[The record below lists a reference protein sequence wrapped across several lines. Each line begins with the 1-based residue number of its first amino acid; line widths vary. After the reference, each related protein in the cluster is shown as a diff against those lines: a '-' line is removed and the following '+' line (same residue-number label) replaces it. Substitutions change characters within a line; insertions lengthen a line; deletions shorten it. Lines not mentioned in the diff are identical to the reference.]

1 MHLSVVV
8 RMVVVWEVTAMFRY
22 VLILVFLLVGC
33 SSSDV
38 DEIVAPDA
46 AQPPTQPTAHHEP
59 EITDLTVSPHVV
71 TYMEGG
77 GTVVVTVEISYRDS
91 GLDIQALWVQMP
103 DGTRVEFS
111 KSFATETG
119 TFTEDIAF
127 PTDQIGAFSIE
138 FWLVDKVGDSSW
150 PSTEVIDVIGEVPS
164 SAGGIWHGTVSNDHT
179 GQSFDIRGVVTEHN
193 AEGRFMINDE
203 TQFILRNIAI
213 NGFEI
218 TATISAITYPDPTFL
233 PREGNDSG
241 EMTGSLV
248 ERSRIEGEWSLDS
261 REFGTVTLEY
271 DDLYER
277 GSDIARLVGIWQAP
291 WGDDFVFNID
301 ALGEIF
307 SQTAD
312 GCVTDGQVRLIDAAY
327 NVYRVEIYNY
337 CLPYYASGL
346 GVLGDEVDTDDA
358 FSLILSMPQG
368 YLFTVVTFLRQ

>member
-1 MHLSVVV
+1 MRRTLFIF
-8 RMVVVWEVTAMFRY
+8 A
-22 VLILVFLLVGC
+22 FLLVGC
-33 SSSDV
+33 SSSDSVELV
-38 DEIVAPDA
+38 DPDA
-46 AQPPTQPTAHHEP
+46 AQPPIQPAVHHEP
-59 EITDLTVSPHVV
+59 EITDLTVSPRVV

-77 GTVVVTVEISYRDS
+77 GTVTVTAKISFEDT
-91 GLDIQALWVQMP
+91 GLDIRALWVRMP
-103 DGTRVEFS
+103 DGTSVEFGE
-111 KSFATETG
+111 SFAIETG

-127 PTDQIGAFSIE
+127 PTNQFGVLPIE
-138 FWLVDKVGDSSW
+138 FWLVDKVGDSSEHV
-150 PSTEVIDVIGEVPS
+150 TEVIDVIGDPPS
-164 SAGGIWHGTVSNDHT
+164 SAGGIWRGTASNGLT
-179 GQSFDIRGVVTEHN
+179 GQSFDMSGVVTEHN
-193 AEGRFMINDE
+193 AEGRFMIDGK
-203 TQFILRNIAI
+203 TQFILRDIAVD
-213 NGFEI
+213 GFEL

-241 EMTGSLV
+241 VMTGSLV
-248 ERSRIEGEWSLDS
+248 ERSRIEGEWTLDS
-261 REFGTVTLEY
+261 GEFGTVTLEY
-271 DDLYER
+271 DALYER
-277 GSDIARLVGIWQAP
+277 GSDIGRLVGIWQAP

-312 GCVTDGQVRLIDAAY
+312 GCVTDGQVRLIDVAY

>member
-1 MHLSVVV
+1 MRKYLFYF
-8 RMVVVWEVTAMFRY
+8 ALF
-22 VLILVFLLVGC
+22 LVGC
-33 SSSDV
+33 SNSSV
-38 DEIVAPDA
+38 DSVAV
-46 AQPPTQPTAHHEP
+46 PPGTRPATQHTP
-59 EITDLTVSPHVV
+59 EITDLTILPEVA
-71 TYMEGG
+71 TYMDGD
-77 GTVVVTVEISYRDS
+77 GTVDVTVEIGFEDT
-91 GLDIQALWVQMP
+91 GLDIQALWVRMP
-103 DGTRVEFS
+103 DGTGVEFGE
-111 KSFATETG
+111 SFATETG

-127 PTDQIGAFSIE
+127 PTNQYGARPIE
-138 FWLVDKVGDSSW
+138 FWLVDSVGDSSEHV
-150 PSTEVIDVIGEVPS
+150 TKVIDVIGDPPH
-164 SAGGIWHGTVSNDHT
+164 SAGGIWRGTASNDLT
-179 GQSFDIRGVVTEHN
+179 GQSFDMSGVITEHN
-193 AEGRFMINDE
+193 AEGRFMIDGK
-203 TQFILRNIAI
+203 TQFILRDIAI
-213 NGFEI
+213 DGFEI

-241 EMTGSLV
+241 VITGSLV
-248 ERSRIEGEWSLDS
+248 ERSRIEGEWTLDS
-261 REFGTVTLEY
+261 GEFGTVTLEY

-307 SQTAD
+307 SQREN

-358 FSLILSMPQG
+358 FSLILSMPHG

>member
-1 MHLSVVV
+1 M
-8 RMVVVWEVTAMFRY
+8 RPE
-22 VLILVFLLVGC
+22 
-33 SSSDV
+33 SD
-38 DEIVAPDA
+38 
-46 AQPPTQPTAHHEP
+46 
-59 EITDLTVSPHVV
+59 L
-71 TYMEGG
+71 G
-77 GTVVVTVEISYRDS
+77 
-91 GLDIQALWVQMP
+91 
-103 DGTRVEFS
+103 
-111 KSFATETG
+111 
-119 TFTEDIAF
+119 
-127 PTDQIGAFSIE
+127 
-138 FWLVDKVGDSSW
+138 
-150 PSTEVIDVIGEVPS
+150 
-164 SAGGIWHGTVSNDHT
+164 
-179 GQSFDIRGVVTEHN
+179 
-193 AEGRFMINDE
+193 
-203 TQFILRNIAI
+203 
-213 NGFEI
+213 
-218 TATISAITYPDPTFL
+218 
-233 PREGNDSG
+233 
-241 EMTGSLV
+241 

-307 SQTAD
+307 SQTAN